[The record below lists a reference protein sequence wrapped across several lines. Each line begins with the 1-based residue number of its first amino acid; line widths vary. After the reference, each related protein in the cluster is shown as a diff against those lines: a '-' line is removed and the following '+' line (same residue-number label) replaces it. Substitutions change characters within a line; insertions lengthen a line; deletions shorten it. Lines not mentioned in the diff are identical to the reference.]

1 MKRIFLHAYDKQNL
15 GDDLFV
21 HAITKR
27 YPDAQFYIWSSK
39 ENKATYRSLPNLK
52 VVCEDGK
59 LVHIL
64 GKLRASFVPG
74 YRAWLEQRCRAVVFI
89 GGSIFMEYEN
99 WYQILNWWEYEAQ
112 SYPLY
117 IMGANFGPYSS
128 EEFRGRL
135 ADIFQEVKDI
145 CFRDKYSFEKFSGV
159 PTVRWAPDIL
169 LSYPMPKANLIKKQ
183 LFVSVIDCASRG
195 EGRVSLKPY
204 DDSYVTMMSVL
215 LKRYLEDG
223 FQLILASFCKAEGD
237 EQMIHKLL
245 KALGR
250 QKNDSRIKVVSY
262 DGTNAEDLTEA
273 IACSE
278 YILATRFHATILAI
292 AAGRPVFPIVYSDK
306 TIHTLNDIGFQGRYA
321 DLRSMET
328 VSYEE
333 SRRNMDCPQDIN
345 TGELAANAQEHFA
358 KLDALLQGM

>member
-21 HAITKR
+21 HTITKR

-39 ENKATYRSLPNLK
+39 GNKVTYQSLPNLK
-52 VVCEDGK
+52 VVCDDSK

-74 YRAWLEQRCRAVVFI
+74 YRAWLERRCKAVVFI

-99 WYQILNWWEYEAQ
+99 WPQILNWWEYEAQ
-112 SYPLY
+112 NYPLY

-128 EEFRGRL
+128 EEFRSRL
-135 ADIFQEVKDI
+135 TGVFWKAKDV
-145 CFRDKYSFEKFSGV
+145 CFRDKYSFEKFPGV

-169 LSYPMPKANLIKKQ
+169 LSCPMQKADIVKKR

-204 DDSYVTMMSVL
+204 DNSYVSMMSKL
-215 LKRYLEDG
+215 LKRYLEEG

-237 EQMIHKLL
+237 ERMIHKLL

-250 QKNDSRIKVVSY
+250 QKDDSQIKIVSY
-262 DGTNAEDLTEA
+262 DGTNAENLTEA

-278 YILATRFHATILAI
+278 YVLATRFHATILAI

-306 TIHTLNDIGFQGRYA
+306 TVHTLNDIGFRGNFA
-321 DLRSMET
+321 DLRSVET

-333 SRRNMDCPQDIN
+333 SRRNLDYPQSIN
-345 TGELAANAQEHFA
+345 TSELAANAREHFA
-358 KLDALLQGM
+358 KLDALLRGK